1 MNVTLPK
8 FVTLS
13 LSGNPVV
20 WSTHDSDNLDDAMS
34 EDAQV
39 ILQCEQGSGM
49 VRTRAGSWQKI
60 PYAAAHEE
68 MRKLQQKFKPM
79 MLIRVVQT
87 AVDLEQILG
96 LGEAN
101 ASNTPNTPVDPRLTG
116 ESPFGDDDP
125 FWYDYRKDQ

>member
-1 MNVTLPK
+1 MSVTLPK

-13 LSGNPVV
+13 LSGNPAI

-39 ILQCEQGSGM
+39 ILQCEHGSGM
-49 VRTRAGSWQKI
+49 VRTRSGSWQKV

-79 MLIRVVQT
+79 MLIRT
-87 AVDLEQILG
+87 AMDLDQIMG